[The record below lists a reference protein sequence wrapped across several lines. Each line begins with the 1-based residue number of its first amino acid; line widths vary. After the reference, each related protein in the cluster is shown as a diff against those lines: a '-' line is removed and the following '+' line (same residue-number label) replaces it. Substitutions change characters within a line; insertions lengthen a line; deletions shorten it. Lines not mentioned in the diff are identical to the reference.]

1 MSSLHFVCDVTRSL
15 LLFGLTS
22 NPFTIFSIL
31 LSSLAVVELLPVGGV
46 EFAIVGVTSPEEG
59 GDPDSGGG
67 GGDVTDGLFPEGE
80 GLLLRLLLPALG
92 SMVLLWLLCSE
103 PGVTVSNADP
113 RGDPPRELDV
123 GGTTGRV

>member
-1 MSSLHFVCDVTRSL
+1 MSSLHFVGDVTCSL
-15 LLFGLTS
+15 FPFGLTS

-31 LSSLAVVELLPVGGV
+31 FSSLAVVELLPVGGV
-46 EFAIVGVTSPEEG
+46 EFAIAGVTSPEEG

-67 GGDVTDGLFPEGE
+67 GGDVTDGLLPEGV
-80 GLLLRLLLPALG
+80 GLLLPALG
-92 SMVLLWLLCSE
+92 SVALLWLLCRD